1 LSDSLLI
8 DQRRRW
14 EQGELVLVE
23 AYLEQ
28 KPGLRAETEEVLELI
43 EHEIVLRQERGES
56 PNLEEYLRRFPDLE
70 RDLRLHFEVR
80 GALGTW
86 RAPARAA
93 QARGAL
99 VNQAPTLPGYEVLRE
114 VGRGGMGVVYQARQV
129 KLNRLVALKFLAAEM
144 SWEAEAVERLQR
156 EALTVSALNDSHICT
171 IYDLGEHEGQPFL
184 VLEWIEGQ
192 TLRGFV
198 GERMSVTALAQM
210 VRPVAQALRAAHAAG
225 IVHRDI
231 KPENLLVRADGQ
243 VKVVDFGVAR
253 LLPGSGGLAMAQ
265 AGKDTDPGTVVGTV
279 RYMSPEQ
286 TRCEPT
292 SSASDVFALGIVL
305 YELATGRHPFEAK
318 GTLDLLH
325 AIAEQPALPPSR
337 WQPEVA
343 GPMEGLILQMLAKD
357 PRRRPTAA
365 EVEAALAE
373 LAGVRA
379 GLAASQQRRAESRAT
394 VGRATELAQLHNGWE
409 SAVGGQGL
417 LVCVTGEPGLG
428 KTTVV
433 EAFVAELAER
443 GPLPSVGRG
452 RCSERLAGAEAY
464 LPILE
469 ALESLLLGED
479 GDTATRM
486 LKLAAPTWY
495 AQVAPQAENDA
506 AVQNMTREAQASS
519 PERLKRELLAFL
531 QELSRLRPVLL
542 FLDDLH
548 WADVSTVDLLAYLG
562 GRCPGLRLLVVVTY
576 RPTEL
581 LLGPHPFVPVQRELV
596 GRGVCREVALGF
608 LDRGDID
615 RYLTLTFGEHGLPA
629 DFAALLHARTEGNP
643 LFLTD
648 LVRYLR
654 ERGIVA
660 EEQGRWVLGQAVP
673 DLRQE
678 LPESVRSLIERKI
691 GRLSEADRRVL
702 TAASVQGYEFS
713 AAVVS
718 RALKLE
724 PTVVEEQLEVLG
736 DVHGLVRPLR
746 EQELP
751 DGTLTVRY
759 QFVHVL
765 YQNAFYDALGPA
777 RRVALSGAVAQTLA
791 ACYGEHSAVVAA
803 ELALLWEAARDWG
816 CAAEF
821 FGLAAQNAL
830 RVFAYPEAAVLAR
843 RGLDMLPRLAE
854 TPARAQRELG
864 LQMVLCV
871 ALRWSKGIAYAE
883 MEQANTRARVL
894 CQQLGDSVQLFSI
907 LWGIAAYHLVRAEL
921 QPSREI
927 AEQMMR
933 LAQSAGDPSR
943 IGQAHSLLGIIC
955 SHGGEPTAALDHFE
969 EAIRLNDRQ
978 HVDDY
983 LLIYGVDPEVFSRSC
998 VGWPLWILG
1007 YPDRA
1012 LARAAEALALSR
1024 GLPHPL
1030 GQAHAMYYLTS
1041 LHQLRREAR
1050 QSEEWAESL
1059 LRLCDEQEIA
1069 LYDMFGRIWWGWA
1082 LAGQGQRE
1090 KGITQI
1096 RQGLAAKRARTS
1108 QTVEG
1113 QALSLLAEVLGEDGE
1128 IDEALAAVAEALTF
1142 VERTGE
1148 SCNEAELHRLQG
1160 ELLLRQGARS
1170 AEGAQ
1175 AAAEACFRRA
1185 LEVSRRQQAKSWELR
1200 ATLSLSH
1207 LYQKQGKAA
1216 EARQML
1222 ADIYSWFKEGFD
1234 TADLQ
1239 EAKAL
1244 LASLSW

>member
-1 LSDSLLI
+1 MDDSLLI

-14 EQGELVLVE
+14 DQGDRVLVE
-23 AYLEQ
+23 TYLSDQ
-28 KPGLRAETEEVLELI
+28 PGLRSATDKVLELI
-43 EHEIVLRQERGES
+43 EHELVLREERGDS
-56 PNLEEYLRRFPDLE
+56 PQLDEYLRRFPDLAS
-70 RDLRLHFEVR
+70 DLRLHFEVR
-80 GALGTW
+80 AALQSW
-86 RAPARAA
+86 PAHRRASPAR
-93 QARGAL
+93 RSVVGK
-99 VNQAPTLPGYEVLRE
+99 APTLPGYELVRE

-129 KLNRLVALKFLAAEM
+129 KLNRLVALKFLAAEL
-144 SWEAEAVERLQR
+144 SRDAKAVERFQR
-156 EALTVSALNDSHICT
+156 EALTISALNDSHICT

-192 TLRGFV
+192 TLRALV
-198 GERMSVTALAQM
+198 GQRQSVAALAQM
-210 VRPVAQALRAAHAAG
+210 VRQVAQALRAAHAAG

-231 KPENLLVRADGQ
+231 KPENVLVRADGQ
-243 VKVVDFGVAR
+243 IKVLDFGVAR
-253 LLPGSGGLAMAQ
+253 LLPGSIGPVLPQDGTA
-265 AGKDTDPGTVVGTV
+265 TDPGKVVGTA

-286 TRCEPT
+286 TRCEPA

-305 YELATGRHPFEAK
+305 YELATGRHPFEAE
-318 GTLDLLH
+318 GTLAVLH
-325 AIAEQPALPPSR
+325 GVAEQPALPPSR
-337 WQPEVA
+337 WQPELA
-343 GPMEGLILQMLAKD
+343 GPLEGLILQMLAKD
-357 PRRRPTAA
+357 PQRRPTAA
-365 EVEAALAE
+365 EVEAMLAE
-373 LAGVRA
+373 LAGVRPDFA
-379 GLAASQQRRAESRAT
+379 VTRKSPAESRAT
-394 VGRATELAQLHNGWE
+394 VGRATELAQLHHGWQ
-409 SAVGGQGL
+409 SAVAGQAL
-417 LVCVTGEPGLG
+417 LLCVTGEPGIG
-428 KTTVV
+428 KTTLV
-433 EAFVAELAER
+433 ETFVAELAER
-443 GPLPSVGRG
+443 GPIPSVGRG

-464 LPILE
+464 LPVVE
-469 ALESLLLGED
+469 ALESLLRGD
-479 GDTATRM
+479 GGDTAARI
-486 LKLAAPTWY
+486 LKLVAPTWY
-495 AQVAPQAENDA
+495 VCMAPQGENDS
-506 AVQNMTREAQASS
+506 AVQRLTREAQASS
-519 PERLKRELLAFL
+519 QERLKRELLAFL

-562 GRCPGLRLLVVVTY
+562 GRCQGLRVLVVLAY

-581 LLGPHPFVPVQRELV
+581 RLGPHPFLPVQRELQ

-608 LDRGDID
+608 LDRADID
-615 RYLTLTFGEHGLPA
+615 RYLTLTFPEHNFPA
-629 DFAALLHARTEGNP
+629 DFAALLHTRTEGNP

-660 EEQGRWVLGQAVP
+660 EERGRWVLAQAVP

-678 LPESVRSLIERKI
+678 LPESVRGLIERKI
-691 GRLSEADRRVL
+691 GRLSDADRRVL
-702 TAASVQGYEFS
+702 TAASVQGYEF
-713 AAVVS
+713 AGAVVA
-718 RALKLE
+718 RALMLE
-724 PTVVEEQLEVLG
+724 PAVVEEQLEVLA

-746 EQELP
+746 EQEFP

-777 RRVALSGAVAQTLA
+777 RRAALSAAVAQTLA
-791 ACYGEHSAVVAA
+791 VCYGEQSAVMAA

-816 CAAEF
+816 RAAEF

-830 RVFAYPEAAVLAR
+830 RVFAYQEAAVLAR
-843 RGLDMLPRLAE
+843 RGLDMLSRLPD
-854 TPARAQRELG
+854 TPARAERELD

-871 ALRWSKGIAYAE
+871 ALRWSKGIAYSE

-894 CQQLGDSVQLFSI
+894 CQQLGDSVQLYST

-927 AEQMMR
+927 AEQVWR
-933 LAQSAGDPSR
+933 LAQNAGDPAR

-955 SHGGEPTAALDHFE
+955 SHAGEPTAALHHFE
-969 EAIRLNDRQ
+969 EAIRLHNRQ
-978 HVDDY
+978 HVHDY
-983 LLIYGVDPEVFSRSC
+983 LLIYGVDPEVFSQSC

-1007 YPDRA
+1007 YPDQA
-1012 LARAAEALALSR
+1012 LANAAQALALSR

-1082 LAGQGQRE
+1082 LAAQGQRE
-1090 KGITQI
+1090 KGVTQI

-1108 QTVEG
+1108 QTLDG
-1113 QALSLLAEVLGEDGE
+1113 QGLALLAEVLGEDGQ
-1128 IDEALAAVAEALTF
+1128 IDDALAAVAEALTM

-1148 SCNEAELHRLQG
+1148 RCYEAELHRLHG
-1160 ELLLRQGARS
+1160 ELLLRRAGSADAR
-1170 AEGAQ
+1170 EE
-1175 AAAEACFRRA
+1175 AAEECFRRA

-1200 ATLSLSH
+1200 AALGLSR

-1222 ADIYSWFKEGFD
+1222 ADIYGGFTEGFD

-1244 LASLSW
+1244 LASLS

>member
-1 LSDSLLI
+1 MSDSLLI

-23 AYLEQ
+23 AYLEHE
-28 KPGLRAETEEVLELI
+28 PGLRSETDQVLELI
-43 EHEIVLRQERGES
+43 EHEIVLRQERGEN
-56 PNLEEYLRRFPDLE
+56 PLLEDYLRRFPDLE

-80 GALGTW
+80 AALQSW
-86 RAPARAA
+86 PAPARAA
-93 QARGAL
+93 QTQGSF
-99 VNQAPTLPGYEVLRE
+99 VGQAPSLPGYELLRE

-129 KLNRLVALKFLAAEM
+129 KLNRLVALKFLSAEL
-144 SWEAEAVERLQR
+144 SREAEAVERFQR
-156 EALTVSALNDSHICT
+156 EALIVSALNDSHICT
-171 IYDLGEHEGQPFL
+171 IYDLGDHQGQPFL

-192 TLRGFV
+192 TLRAFAGQ
-198 GERMSVTALAQM
+198 RMSVAALAQV

-231 KPENLLVRADGQ
+231 KPENVLVRADGQ
-243 VKVVDFGVAR
+243 VKVLDFGVAR
-253 LLPGSGGLAMAQ
+253 LLPGSGRSVLPQ
-265 AGKDTDPGTVVGTV
+265 AGKGTDPGTLVGTV

-286 TRCEPT
+286 TRCEPA
-292 SSASDVFALGIVL
+292 SSASDVFALGILL
-305 YELATGRHPFEAK
+305 YELATGRHPFEAE
-318 GTLDLLH
+318 GTLALLH
-325 AIAEQPALPPSR
+325 GIADQPPLPPSR
-337 WQPEVA
+337 WQPELA
-343 GPMEGLILQMLAKD
+343 GPLEGLILQMLAKD

-365 EVEAALAE
+365 EVEATLAE
-373 LAGVRA
+373 LARGGP
-379 GLAASQQRRAESRAT
+379 GLAATQQPPPGSRAT
-394 VGRATELAQLHNGWE
+394 VGRATELAHLHNGWQ
-409 SAVGGQGL
+409 SAVAGQGL
-417 LVCVTGEPGLG
+417 LLCVTGEPGIG
-428 KTTVV
+428 KTTLV
-433 EAFVAELAER
+433 EAFVAELSER

-452 RCSERLAGAEAY
+452 RCSERLAGTEAY
-464 LPILE
+464 LPIVE
-469 ALESLLLGED
+469 ALESLLLGD
-479 GDTATRM
+479 GGDTATRI
-486 LKLAAPTWY
+486 LKLVAPTWY
-495 AQVAPQAENDA
+495 VYVVPQVKDDSALQRL
-506 AVQNMTREAQASS
+506 TREAQASS
-519 PERLKRELLAFL
+519 QERLKRELLAFL

-542 FLDDLH
+542 FLDDIH
-548 WADVSTVDLLAYLG
+548 WADASTVDLLAYLG
-562 GRCPGLRLLVVVTY
+562 DRCPGLRVLVVLTY

-581 LLGPHPFVPVQRELV
+581 LLGPHPFLPVQRELQ
-596 GRGVCREVALGF
+596 GRGVCREMALGF
-608 LDRGDID
+608 LDRADID
-615 RYLTLTFGEHGLPA
+615 RYLTLTFPEHNFPA

-660 EEQGRWVLGQAVP
+660 QEQGRWVLAQAVP
-673 DLRQE
+673 NLRQE
-678 LPESVRSLIERKI
+678 LPESVRGLIERKI

-702 TAASVQGYEFS
+702 TTASVQGYEFD
-713 AAVVS
+713 AAVVA
-718 RALKLE
+718 RALLLE
-724 PTVVEEQLEVLG
+724 PAVVEEQLEVLA

-746 EQELP
+746 EQEVP

-759 QFVHVL
+759 RFVHVL
-765 YQNAFYDALGPA
+765 YQNAFYDALRPA
-777 RRVALSGAVAQTLA
+777 RRVALSAAVAQTLA
-791 ACYGEHSAVVAA
+791 ACYGEQSAVVAA

-816 CAAEF
+816 RAAEF

-830 RVFAYPEAAVLAR
+830 RVFAYQEAAVLAR
-843 RGLDMLPRLAE
+843 RGLDMVPRLPD

-927 AEQMMR
+927 AEQMLR
-933 LAQSAGDPSR
+933 LAQSAGDSAR

-955 SHGGEPTAALDHFE
+955 SHSDEPTAALHHFE
-969 EAIRLNDRQ
+969 EAIRLHDPQ
-978 HVDDY
+978 DVQDY
-983 LLIYGVDPEVFSRSC
+983 LLVYGVDPEVFSRSC
-998 VGWPLWILG
+998 VAWPLWILG

-1012 LARAAEALALSR
+1012 LGKAAEALARSR

-1082 LAGQGQRE
+1082 LAAQGQRE
-1090 KGITQI
+1090 RGVTQM

-1108 QTVEG
+1108 QMLEG
-1113 QALSLLAEVLGEDGE
+1113 QALALLAEVLGEDGQ
-1128 IDEALAAVAEALTF
+1128 IDEALAAVAEALTMA
-1142 VERTGE
+1142 ERTGE
-1148 SCNEAELHRLQG
+1148 RCYEAELHRLHG
-1160 ELLLRQGARS
+1160 ELLLRRPGS
-1170 AEGAQ
+1170 ADATH
-1175 AAAEACFRRA
+1175 AAAEACFRKA
-1185 LEVSRRQQAKSWELR
+1185 LEVSRRHQAKSWELR
-1200 ATLSLSH
+1200 AALSLSR

-1222 ADIYSWFKEGFD
+1222 ADIYGWFTEGFD

-1244 LASLSW
+1244 LASLA